1 MKIVNKKAY
10 YNYQVI
16 EDFTAGLMLV
26 GSEVKSIRENNFNF
40 GDSFIIFKDGELYV
54 KNMSIS
60 KYKEATFQNHEEMRD
75 RKILLTK
82 KEISKISK
90 LTEVRGITMIPLEI
104 FTIRGRFKLKVGVCR
119 GKKDWNKKDSI
130 KKKILY
136 KQNDVKICDIHF
148 LGHRS
153 MRLWSIRPSKRYS
166 IRIQTSIGQF
176 VSEGFASGSLQS
188 SNSPSTNVC
197 STTISS
203 KHLCSKTTTIRIE
216 H

>member
-90 LTEVRGITMIPLEI
+90 LTDVRGITMIPLVSVSLEI
-104 FTIRGRFKLKVGVCR
+104 LEI
-119 GKKDWNKKDSI
+119 S
-130 KKKILY
+130 
-136 KQNDVKICDIHF
+136 F
-148 LGHRS
+148 LVRRIFRS
-153 MRLWSIRPSKRYS
+153 L
-166 IRIQTSIGQF
+166 
-176 VSEGFASGSLQS
+176 
-188 SNSPSTNVC
+188 
-197 STTISS
+197 ISS
-203 KHLCSKTTTIRIE
+203 
-216 H
+216 

>member
-60 KYKEATFQNHEEMRD
+60 KYREATFQNHEEMRD

-90 LTEVRGITMIPLEI
+90 LTEVRGITMIPLEM
-104 FTIRGRFKLKVGVCR
+104 FTIRGRFKLKVGVCK
-119 GKKDWNKKDSI
+119 GKKDYDKRDSI
-130 KKKILY
+130 KRK
-136 KQNDVKICDIHF
+136 DIERE
-148 LGHRS
+148 LR
-153 MRLWSIRPSKRYS
+153 RKDI
-166 IRIQTSIGQF
+166 
-176 VSEGFASGSLQS
+176 
-188 SNSPSTNVC
+188 
-197 STTISS
+197 
-203 KHLCSKTTTIRIE
+203 
-216 H
+216 

>member
-60 KYKEATFQNHEEMRD
+60 KYREATFQNHEEMRD

-90 LTEVRGITMIPLEI
+90 LTEVRGITMIPLEM
-104 FTIRGRFKLKVGVCR
+104 FTVRGRFKLKIGVCK
-119 GKKDWNKKDSI
+119 GKKDYDKRNSI
-130 KKKILY
+130 KERD
-136 KQNDVKICDIHF
+136 NDRELRRKDF
-148 LGHRS
+148 
-153 MRLWSIRPSKRYS
+153 
-166 IRIQTSIGQF
+166 
-176 VSEGFASGSLQS
+176 
-188 SNSPSTNVC
+188 
-197 STTISS
+197 
-203 KHLCSKTTTIRIE
+203 
-216 H
+216 

>member
-54 KNMSIS
+54 KNLSIS

-90 LTEVRGITMIPLEI
+90 LTETKGITIIPLEI

-130 KKKILY
+130 KKR
-136 KQNDVKICDIHF
+136 DIERELRRKDF
-148 LGHRS
+148 
-153 MRLWSIRPSKRYS
+153 
-166 IRIQTSIGQF
+166 
-176 VSEGFASGSLQS
+176 
-188 SNSPSTNVC
+188 
-197 STTISS
+197 
-203 KHLCSKTTTIRIE
+203 
-216 H
+216 

>member
-40 GDSFIIFKDGELYV
+40 GDSFIVFKDGELYV

-90 LTEVRGITMIPLEI
+90 LTEVRGITVIPLEI
-104 FTIRGRFKLKVGVCR
+104 FTIRGRFKLKVGVCK
-119 GKKDWNKKDSI
+119 GKKDYDKRNSI
-130 KKKILY
+130 KERD
-136 KQNDVKICDIHF
+136 NDRDLRRKDF
-148 LGHRS
+148 
-153 MRLWSIRPSKRYS
+153 
-166 IRIQTSIGQF
+166 
-176 VSEGFASGSLQS
+176 
-188 SNSPSTNVC
+188 
-197 STTISS
+197 
-203 KHLCSKTTTIRIE
+203 
-216 H
+216 

>member
-10 YNYQVI
+10 YNYQVL

-26 GSEVKSIRENNFNF
+26 GSEVKSLRENNFNF
-40 GDSFIIFKDGELYV
+40 GDSFVFFKDGELYV

-90 LTEVRGITMIPLEI
+90 LTETKGITVIPLEM

-119 GKKDWNKKDSI
+119 GKKDYDKRQSI
-130 KKKILY
+130 KQRDTERELRRK
-136 KQNDVKICDIHF
+136 DF
-148 LGHRS
+148 
-153 MRLWSIRPSKRYS
+153 
-166 IRIQTSIGQF
+166 
-176 VSEGFASGSLQS
+176 
-188 SNSPSTNVC
+188 
-197 STTISS
+197 
-203 KHLCSKTTTIRIE
+203 
-216 H
+216 

>member
-16 EDFTAGLMLV
+16 EEFTAGLMLV

-60 KYKEATFQNHEEMRD
+60 KYREATFQNHEEMRD

-90 LTEVRGITMIPLEI
+90 LTDVRGITMIPLEI
-104 FTIRGRFKLKVGVCR
+104 FTIRGRFKLKVGVCK
-119 GKKDWNKKDSI
+119 GKKDYDKRDSI
-130 KKKILY
+130 KKK
-136 KQNDVKICDIHF
+136 DIERE
-148 LGHRS
+148 LR
-153 MRLWSIRPSKRYS
+153 RKDI
-166 IRIQTSIGQF
+166 
-176 VSEGFASGSLQS
+176 
-188 SNSPSTNVC
+188 
-197 STTISS
+197 
-203 KHLCSKTTTIRIE
+203 
-216 H
+216 

>member
-40 GDSFIIFKDGELYV
+40 GDSFIVFKDGELYV

-60 KYKEATFQNHEEMRD
+60 KYREATFQNHEEMRD

-90 LTEVRGITMIPLEI
+90 LTDVRGITMVPLEM
-104 FTIRGRFKLKVGVCR
+104 FTIRGRFKLKVGVCK
-119 GKKDWNKKDSI
+119 GKKDHDKRESI
-130 KKKILY
+130 KKK
-136 KQNDVKICDIHF
+136 DIERELRRKDF
-148 LGHRS
+148 
-153 MRLWSIRPSKRYS
+153 
-166 IRIQTSIGQF
+166 
-176 VSEGFASGSLQS
+176 
-188 SNSPSTNVC
+188 
-197 STTISS
+197 
-203 KHLCSKTTTIRIE
+203 
-216 H
+216 

>member
-60 KYKEATFQNHEEMRD
+60 KYREATFQNHEEMRD

-90 LTEVRGITMIPLEI
+90 LTEVRGITMIPLEM
-104 FTIRGRFKLKVGVCR
+104 FTIRGRFKLKIGVCK
-119 GKKDWNKKDSI
+119 GKKDYDKRNSI
-130 KKKILY
+130 KERD
-136 KQNDVKICDIHF
+136 NDRELRRKDF
-148 LGHRS
+148 
-153 MRLWSIRPSKRYS
+153 
-166 IRIQTSIGQF
+166 
-176 VSEGFASGSLQS
+176 
-188 SNSPSTNVC
+188 
-197 STTISS
+197 
-203 KHLCSKTTTIRIE
+203 
-216 H
+216 

>member
-1 MKIVNKKAY
+1 MKIINKKAY

-60 KYKEATFQNHEEMRD
+60 KYREATFQNHEEMRD

-90 LTEVRGITMIPLEI
+90 LTEVRGITMIPLEM
-104 FTIRGRFKLKVGVCR
+104 FTIRGRFKLKVGVCK
-119 GKKDWNKKDSI
+119 GKKDYDKRDSI
-130 KKKILY
+130 KKK
-136 KQNDVKICDIHF
+136 DIERE
-148 LGHRS
+148 LR
-153 MRLWSIRPSKRYS
+153 RKDI
-166 IRIQTSIGQF
+166 
-176 VSEGFASGSLQS
+176 
-188 SNSPSTNVC
+188 
-197 STTISS
+197 
-203 KHLCSKTTTIRIE
+203 
-216 H
+216 

>member
-90 LTEVRGITMIPLEI
+90 LTETKGITVIPLEM

-119 GKKDWNKKDSI
+119 GKKDYDKRQSI
-130 KKKILY
+130 KQRDTERELRRK
-136 KQNDVKICDIHF
+136 DF
-148 LGHRS
+148 
-153 MRLWSIRPSKRYS
+153 
-166 IRIQTSIGQF
+166 
-176 VSEGFASGSLQS
+176 
-188 SNSPSTNVC
+188 
-197 STTISS
+197 
-203 KHLCSKTTTIRIE
+203 
-216 H
+216 

>member
-60 KYKEATFQNHEEMRD
+60 KYREATFQNHEEMRD

-90 LTEVRGITMIPLEI
+90 LTDVRGITMIPLEM
-104 FTIRGRFKLKVGVCR
+104 FTVRGRFKLKVGVCK
-119 GKKDWNKKDSI
+119 GKKDHDKRESI
-130 KKKILY
+130 KKK
-136 KQNDVKICDIHF
+136 DIERELRRKDF
-148 LGHRS
+148 
-153 MRLWSIRPSKRYS
+153 
-166 IRIQTSIGQF
+166 
-176 VSEGFASGSLQS
+176 
-188 SNSPSTNVC
+188 
-197 STTISS
+197 
-203 KHLCSKTTTIRIE
+203 
-216 H
+216 

>member
-60 KYKEATFQNHEEMRD
+60 KYREATFQNHEEMRD

-90 LTEVRGITMIPLEI
+90 LTDVRGITMIPLEI
-104 FTIRGRFKLKVGVCR
+104 FTIRGRFKLKVGVCK
-119 GKKDWNKKDSI
+119 GKKDYDKRDSI
-130 KKKILY
+130 KKK
-136 KQNDVKICDIHF
+136 DIERE
-148 LGHRS
+148 LR
-153 MRLWSIRPSKRYS
+153 RKDI
-166 IRIQTSIGQF
+166 
-176 VSEGFASGSLQS
+176 
-188 SNSPSTNVC
+188 
-197 STTISS
+197 
-203 KHLCSKTTTIRIE
+203 
-216 H
+216 

>member
-40 GDSFIIFKDGELYV
+40 GDSFIVFKDGELYV

-60 KYKEATFQNHEEMRD
+60 KYREATFQNHEEMRD

-90 LTEVRGITMIPLEI
+90 LTDVRGITMIPLEM
-104 FTIRGRFKLKVGVCR
+104 FTIRGRFKLKVGVCK
-119 GKKDWNKKDSI
+119 GKKDYDKRDSI
-130 KKKILY
+130 KKK
-136 KQNDVKICDIHF
+136 DIERE
-148 LGHRS
+148 LR
-153 MRLWSIRPSKRYS
+153 RKDI
-166 IRIQTSIGQF
+166 
-176 VSEGFASGSLQS
+176 
-188 SNSPSTNVC
+188 
-197 STTISS
+197 
-203 KHLCSKTTTIRIE
+203 
-216 H
+216 

>member
-10 YNYQVI
+10 YNYQVL

-40 GDSFIIFKDGELYV
+40 GDSFVYFKDGELWV

-75 RKILLTK
+75 RKLLLTK

-90 LTEVRGITMIPLEI
+90 LTETKGITIIPLEV

-119 GKKDWNKKDSI
+119 GKKDYDKRESI
-130 KKKILY
+130 KRRDTERDLRRK
-136 KQNDVKICDIHF
+136 DF
-148 LGHRS
+148 
-153 MRLWSIRPSKRYS
+153 
-166 IRIQTSIGQF
+166 
-176 VSEGFASGSLQS
+176 
-188 SNSPSTNVC
+188 
-197 STTISS
+197 
-203 KHLCSKTTTIRIE
+203 
-216 H
+216 

>member
-60 KYKEATFQNHEEMRD
+60 KYREATFQNHEEMRD

-90 LTEVRGITMIPLEI
+90 LTEVRGITMTPLEM
-104 FTIRGRFKLKVGVCR
+104 FTVRGRFKLKVGVCK
-119 GKKDWNKKDSI
+119 GKKDYDKRDSI
-130 KKKILY
+130 KKK
-136 KQNDVKICDIHF
+136 DIERE
-148 LGHRS
+148 LR
-153 MRLWSIRPSKRYS
+153 RKDI
-166 IRIQTSIGQF
+166 
-176 VSEGFASGSLQS
+176 
-188 SNSPSTNVC
+188 
-197 STTISS
+197 
-203 KHLCSKTTTIRIE
+203 
-216 H
+216 

>member
-26 GSEVKSIRENNFNF
+26 GSEVKSIRDNNFNF

-90 LTEVRGITMIPLEI
+90 LTETKGITVIPLEM

-119 GKKDWNKKDSI
+119 GKKDYDKRQSI
-130 KKKILY
+130 KQRDTERELRRK
-136 KQNDVKICDIHF
+136 DF
-148 LGHRS
+148 
-153 MRLWSIRPSKRYS
+153 
-166 IRIQTSIGQF
+166 
-176 VSEGFASGSLQS
+176 
-188 SNSPSTNVC
+188 
-197 STTISS
+197 
-203 KHLCSKTTTIRIE
+203 
-216 H
+216 

>member
-60 KYKEATFQNHEEMRD
+60 KYREATFQNHEEMRD

-90 LTEVRGITMIPLEI
+90 LTDVRGITMIPLEI
-104 FTIRGRFKLKVGVCR
+104 FTIRGRFKLKVGVCK
-119 GKKDWNKKDSI
+119 GKKDYDKRNSI
-130 KKKILY
+130 KQK
-136 KQNDVKICDIHF
+136 DIERE
-148 LGHRS
+148 LR
-153 MRLWSIRPSKRYS
+153 RKDI
-166 IRIQTSIGQF
+166 
-176 VSEGFASGSLQS
+176 
-188 SNSPSTNVC
+188 
-197 STTISS
+197 
-203 KHLCSKTTTIRIE
+203 
-216 H
+216 

>member
-40 GDSFIIFKDGELYV
+40 GDSFIIFRDGELYV

-60 KYKEATFQNHEEMRD
+60 KYREATFQNHEEMRD

-90 LTEVRGITMIPLEI
+90 LTEVRGITMIPLEM
-104 FTIRGRFKLKVGVCR
+104 FTVRGRFKLKVGVCK
-119 GKKDWNKKDSI
+119 GKKDYDKRDSI
-130 KKKILY
+130 KRK
-136 KQNDVKICDIHF
+136 DIERE
-148 LGHRS
+148 LR
-153 MRLWSIRPSKRYS
+153 RKDI
-166 IRIQTSIGQF
+166 
-176 VSEGFASGSLQS
+176 
-188 SNSPSTNVC
+188 
-197 STTISS
+197 
-203 KHLCSKTTTIRIE
+203 
-216 H
+216 

>member
-40 GDSFIIFKDGELYV
+40 GDSFIFFKDGELYV

-90 LTEVRGITMIPLEI
+90 LTETRGIAMIPLEI
-104 FTIRGRFKLKVGVCR
+104 FTVRGRFKLKVGICK
-119 GKKDWNKKDSI
+119 GKKDYDKRESI
-130 KKKILY
+130 KKR
-136 KQNDVKICDIHF
+136 D
-148 LGHRS
+148 
-153 MRLWSIRPSKRYS
+153 
-166 IRIQTSIGQF
+166 
-176 VSEGFASGSLQS
+176 SERELRRKDF
-188 SNSPSTNVC
+188 
-197 STTISS
+197 
-203 KHLCSKTTTIRIE
+203 
-216 H
+216 

>member
-90 LTEVRGITMIPLEI
+90 LTETKGITVIPLEI

-119 GKKDWNKKDSI
+119 GKKDYDKRQSI
-130 KKKILY
+130 KQRDTERELRRK
-136 KQNDVKICDIHF
+136 DF
-148 LGHRS
+148 
-153 MRLWSIRPSKRYS
+153 
-166 IRIQTSIGQF
+166 
-176 VSEGFASGSLQS
+176 
-188 SNSPSTNVC
+188 
-197 STTISS
+197 
-203 KHLCSKTTTIRIE
+203 
-216 H
+216 